1 MKIFGR
7 FPRGRRPLT
16 SLCLLLAG
24 ALLFAGCTTGGQP
37 GATSN
42 APAPGWKQNAGEA
55 VTLSWYINF
64 SWFTSTWNDSLV
76 AKTITDET
84 GVSLDFVTPSGNE
97 WEKLAA
103 MMDSGT
109 LPDLI
114 TLGYWEPQIHQ
125 MMTEGLVYPLN
136 ELADQYDPYFWQV
149 AHPQRVAWYTQAD
162 GNLYGYPNS
171 SYAPADY
178 ETYDNIGSNQTFLVR
193 KDIYEAL
200 GSPDMTTPE
209 GFLQAV
215 RDAARQFPQVE
226 GGALIPVGLYDF
238 DKDGCYSLEGI
249 LMNLLAI
256 PFEEDGVFIDR
267 YSHPDYIAWL
277 KVFRQL
283 NEEGLLP
290 DEVFLDRRA
299 QMAEKTTT
307 GQYFCMLYQ
316 HTDIADQQKLL
327 YAHNPEQV
335 YIAVDGPRNAAGDD
349 HVLPGVG
356 INGWTLTLISKN
368 CKNPDRAI
376 QMMSYLLSEHGQ
388 MLTYC
393 GVEGETYDLVDGQPV
408 LRPEV
413 LELLNTDRIEY
424 NNRYAADNTYWMLQ
438 DLAMQQA
445 WRPDPVAPLAQP
457 EQWTYPYTRYLAHYE
472 VSYEADSAAAMANQ
486 NIREVWGATLPQLLM
501 AEDEATFDA
510 LLEDYFRQRET
521 MGYAA
526 VLEEATR
533 QMVLAKERLG
543 ALEVP

>member
-1 MKIFGR
+1 M
-7 FPRGRRPLT
+7 
-16 SLCLLLAG
+16 
-24 ALLFAGCTTGGQP
+24 GQ
-37 GATSN
+37 
-42 APAPGWKQNAGEA
+42 E
-55 VTLSWYINF
+55 
-64 SWFTSTWNDSLV
+64 
-76 AKTITDET
+76 IT
-84 GVSLDFVTPSGNE
+84 V
-97 WEKLAA
+97 
-103 MMDSGT
+103 
-109 LPDLI
+109 
-114 TLGYWEPQIHQ
+114 
-125 MMTEGLVYPLN
+125 
-136 ELADQYDPYFWQV
+136 
-149 AHPQRVAWYTQAD
+149 HP
-162 GNLYGYPNS
+162 
-171 SYAPADY
+171 
-178 ETYDNIGSNQTFLVR
+178 
-193 KDIYEAL
+193 
-200 GSPDMTTPE
+200 
-209 GFLQAV
+209 
-215 RDAARQFPQVE
+215 
-226 GGALIPVGLYDF
+226 
-238 DKDGCYSLEGI
+238 
-249 LMNLLAI
+249 
-256 PFEEDGVFIDR
+256 
-267 YSHPDYIAWL
+267 H
-277 KVFRQL
+277 
-283 NEEGLLP
+283 
-290 DEVFLDRRA
+290 
-299 QMAEKTTT
+299 
-307 GQYFCMLYQ
+307 Q